1 MENYRQKRLQQVVA
15 GNIIELR
22 KKKSILQKDLALAL
36 GISHKD
42 FSFIENGYVD
52 IQLSLLERIAD
63 VLKVAVDE
71 LLIPLKINKADERYF
86 NDKARQIQLL
96 AKDQQDIMLKLLE
109 LFNSKEAE
117 LSRG

>member
-22 KKKSILQKDLALAL
+22 KKKSILQQDLALAL
-36 GISHKD
+36 GFSQKD

-63 VLKVAVDE
+63 VLKVSVDE
-71 LLIPLKINKADERYF
+71 LLIPLKIDKAGERYF
-86 NDKARQIQLL
+86 NDKAKQIQSL
-96 AKDQQDIMLKLLE
+96 AKDKQDILLKLLE
-109 LFNSKEAE
+109 LFSSKEAA
-117 LSRG
+117 LSRS